1 MIQMV
6 INTPT
11 KANDA
16 KREGFMIRR
25 AAIEASVPV
34 LTSLDTAKGMMKIIA
49 AELDESKMAI
59 YNMGE

>member
-1 MIQMV
+1 
-6 INTPT
+6 
-11 KANDA
+11 
-16 KREGFMIRR
+16 MIRR